1 MFNKVTVT
9 KEAKT
14 ELPVNKV
21 TATKE
26 AKIELPVV

>member
-1 MFNKVTVT
+1 MFNKETAT

-14 ELPVNKV
+14 ELPVTV
-21 TATKE
+21 TKE